1 MTTTAPS
8 TPLTVKQAAQ
18 ALGVSDGRVMQLL
31 QSGVLTLMNPT
42 TAQTRSKHHLDPARV
57 EALRAQRAANKRD
70 PAVVEARRLARIAE
84 RRRIDKLRQ
93 ALARGLMTM
102 ADAARELG
110 VSPQRA
116 YQLVNAGRLPT
127 VLIDGRRLVRREE
140 LDAVKA
146 RRARG

>member
-1 MTTTAPS
+1 MTSTAPS

-31 QSGVLTLMNPT
+31 RSGVLALVTPT

-70 PAVVEARRLARIAE
+70 PVVVEARRVARLAERQRIA
-84 RRRIDKLRQ
+84 RLHQ
-93 ALARGLMTM
+93 ALARGMMTVS
-102 ADAARELG
+102 DAARELG
-110 VSPQRA
+110 VSHQAVDGQVARGTMRT
-116 YQLVNAGRLPT
+116 VRVAGH
-127 VLIDGRRLVRREE
+127 RLVRRADLE
-140 LDAVKA
+140 AVKA